1 MLVQRFL
8 LRRCFTCGAPRPRL
22 FFASAARLQSGDFYQ
37 LLGLSPSASQEEI
50 KAAYRKAALQW
61 HPDRQAGA
69 NNKAQAEE
77 KFKLLSQAYTTLSS
91 PEQRRLYDQ
100 GRAYTATGSGSRQ
113 QEWARRSWE
122 QTQQRGP
129 GQHRARPDSGFSQSE
144 AERAFRDAF
153 GSNLEELLRRA
164 QQAQRASG
172 RGSPIDE
179 LFRDIMRQAA
189 GAGRGG
195 PHVEVRDEVFT
206 RPDGRRVRRRTR
218 TTRTADG
225 RVAAQQVDEQEDVGS
240 RGYSSGSPA
249 APSGS
254 TIAQVLRSVAAPFVA
269 ALASRATSFFLQYAA
284 DVLRVTFRLLVRR
297 LLGR

>member
-8 LRRCFTCGAPRPRL
+8 LRCCFTCGAPRPRL
-22 FFASAARLQSGDFYQ
+22 FFAAARLQSGDFYQ

-69 NNKAQAEE
+69 NKAQAEE
-77 KFKLLSQAYTTLSS
+77 KFKNLSQAYTTLSS

-100 GRAYTATGSGSRQ
+100 GRAYTASGSGSRQ

-144 AERAFRDAF
+144 AERAFREAF

-164 QQAQRASG
+164 QQAHRASG

-218 TTRTADG
+218 TTRTADV
-225 RVAAQQVDEQEDVGS
+225 RVAAQQVDEQEDGGS

-249 APSGS
+249 APSG
-254 TIAQVLRSVAAPFVA
+254 TIAQVFRSVAAPFVA
-269 ALASRATSFFLQYAA
+269 ALASRATSFFIQYAA
-284 DVLRVTFRLLVRR
+284 DVLRVMFRLLVRR
-297 LLGR
+297 VLGR

>member
-1 MLVQRFL
+1 MLVHRFL
-8 LRRCFTCGAPRPRL
+8 LRCSACGASSRSRL
-22 FFASAARLQSGDFYQ
+22 FFASAARLQNGDFYQ
-37 LLGLSPSASQEEI
+37 LLGVSPSASQEEI

-69 NNKAQAEE
+69 NKAQAEE

-100 GRAYTATGSGSRQ
+100 GRAHTATGGSRQ

-122 QTQQRGP
+122 QQTQTQAQRGP
-129 GQHRARPDSGFSQSE
+129 GQRAWPDAGFSQSE
-144 AERAFRDAF
+144 AERAFREAF

-172 RGSPIDE
+172 RGSPIDD
-179 LFRDIMRQAA
+179 LFGDILRQAA

-195 PHVEVRDEVFT
+195 PHVEVRDEVYT

-225 RVAAQQVDEQEDVGS
+225 RVAQQVDEQEDGS
-240 RGYSSGSPA
+240 RGYSSSSP
-249 APSGS
+249 APSG
-254 TIAQVLRSVAAPFVA
+254 TIAQVMRSVAAPFVA
-269 ALASRATSFFLQYAA
+269 ALASRATSFFIQYAA
-284 DVLRVTFRLLVRR
+284 DVLRVMFRLLVRR
-297 LLGR
+297 VFGR